1 MATVAAGIA
10 SASGSG
16 GNNNNT
22 SIQQAMAANN
32 TIFPT
37 QAMLDGIR
45 NPGSATITA
54 AQNAMQSPGGLAS
67 VMSPRN
73 FAVQTLLEN
82 RGLGQNNI
90 SSSKTRANSAG
101 RAASRAAR
109 RAARMGGA
117 DPNNVS
123 ATGFNPNTGN
133 TTPTYNNLNSLQ
145 NSSANTTVGNVATD
159 AMAGVGGV
167 APQVQTGSFSPDA
180 SMVAEG
186 IFGSEESRGIQ
197 PYRKPLINF

>member
-1 MATVAAGIA
+1 MATVSAGIA
-10 SASGSG
+10 SGLTSG
-16 GNNNNT
+16 G
-22 SIQQAMAANN
+22 SQQNPSSFSN
-32 TIFPT
+32 P
-37 QAMLDGIR
+37 DG
-45 NPGSATITA
+45 NPAIEA
-54 AQNAMQSPGGLAS
+54 LMRQ
-67 VMSPRN
+67 
-73 FAVQTLLEN
+73 
-82 RGLGQNNI
+82 RGLGQYASGPGGPGNLAMQAMLNRTN
-90 SSSKTRANSAG
+90 SSGASGIAG
-101 RAASRAAR
+101 AVSN
-109 RAARMGGA
+109 A

-180 SMVAEG
+180 SIAAEG

-197 PYRKPLINF
+197 PYKKPLINF